1 MNKTIVIN
9 TSPLIALAHMQAFGI
24 VLLLSFEFVCPEE
37 VAQEI
42 QAGLQKGHPVSL
54 PSEVTVQK
62 VMQPISPLALAA
74 LDSGEAA
81 VIQLALEQNVETVC
95 IDEIKGRR
103 AALSVGLKVVG
114 SLGLLGKAKTQGL
127 ITEIR
132 PFIEKAQQAG
142 IFYDQELVNL
152 FLSSFGE

>member
-1 MNKTIVIN
+1 MNKLIVTN
-9 TSPLIALAHMQAFGI
+9 TSPLIALSHMQAFDLI
-24 VLLLSFEFVCPEE
+24 LQLPFDFVCPEE

-42 QAGLQKGHPVSL
+42 WVGGQKGHPVSL
-54 PSEVTVQK
+54 PQGISVQK
-62 VMQPISPLALAA
+62 VSQPISPLALAA

-81 VIQLALEQNVETVC
+81 VIQLALERQIETVC

-114 SLGLLGKAKTQGL
+114 SLGLLGKAKMQGL

-132 PFIEKAQQAG
+132 PLIEKAQQAG
-142 IFYDQELVNL
+142 IFYDEHLVNS

>member
-1 MNKTIVIN
+1 MNKAIVIN
-9 TSPLIALAHMQAFGI
+9 TSPLIALSHMQAFDL
-24 VLLLSFEFVCPEE
+24 VLQLPFDFVCPEE

-42 QAGLQKGHPVSL
+42 SAGVQKGHSVSL
-54 PSEVTVQK
+54 PAAVKVQK
-62 VMQPISPLALAA
+62 ISQPISPLALAA

-81 VIQLALEQNVETVC
+81 VIQLALEQQIETVC

-114 SLGLLGKAKTQGL
+114 SLGLLGSAKRQGL
-127 ITEIR
+127 IIEIR
-132 PFIEKAQQAG
+132 PLIEKAQQAG
-142 IFYDQELVNL
+142 IFYDEDLINS

>member
-1 MNKTIVIN
+1 MNKQIVTN
-9 TSPLIALAHMQAFGI
+9 TSPLIALSHMQAFEI
-24 VLLLSFEFVCPEE
+24 VFQLPFEFICPEE

-42 QAGLQKGHPVSL
+42 SNGINKGHPVSL
-54 PSEVTVQK
+54 PSGVSVQK
-62 VMQPISPLALAA
+62 ISQQISPLALAA

-81 VIQLALEQNVETVC
+81 VIQLALEQNIETVC

-114 SLGLLGKAKTQGL
+114 SLGLLGRAKTQGL

-132 PFIEKAQQAG
+132 PFIEKAIHAG
-142 IFYDQELVNL
+142 IFYDEELINS
-152 FLSSFGE
+152 FLSSFSE

>member
-1 MNKTIVIN
+1 MNKLIVTN
-9 TSPLIALAHMQAFGI
+9 TSPLIALSHMQAFDLI
-24 VLLLSFEFVCPEE
+24 LQLPFDFVCPEE

-42 QAGLQKGHPVSL
+42 WVGVQKGHPVSL
-54 PSEVTVQK
+54 PQGISVQK
-62 VMQPISPLALAA
+62 VSQPISPLALAA

-81 VIQLALEQNVETVC
+81 VIQLALERQSETVC

-114 SLGLLGKAKTQGL
+114 SLGKAKMQGL

-132 PFIEKAQQAG
+132 PLIEKAQQAG
-142 IFYDQELVNL
+142 IFYDENLVNS

>member
-9 TSPLIALAHMQAFGI
+9 TSPLIALAHMQAFSI
-24 VLLLSFEFVCPEE
+24 VLQLPFDFVCPEE

-42 QAGLQKGHPVSL
+42 LAGLQKGHPVSL
-54 PSEVTVQK
+54 PPEVNVQK
-62 VMQPISPLALAA
+62 IAQPISPLALAA

-81 VIQLALEQNVETVC
+81 VIQLALEQQIETVC

-114 SLGLLGKAKTQGL
+114 SLGLLGSAKTQGL
-127 ITEIR
+127 ISEIR
-132 PFIEKAQQAG
+132 PLIDRAKQAG
-142 IFYDQELVNL
+142 IFYDDNLVNS